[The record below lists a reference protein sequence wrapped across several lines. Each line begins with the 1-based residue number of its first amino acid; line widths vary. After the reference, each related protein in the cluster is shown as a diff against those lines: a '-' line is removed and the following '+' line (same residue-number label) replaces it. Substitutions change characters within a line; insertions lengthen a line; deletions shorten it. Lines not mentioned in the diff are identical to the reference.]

1 MRFVVIGGLLVA
13 AMAFALLHMV
23 SHGSDSVAAVA
34 QISTSEPTPALV
46 APAES
51 PSGAPAVRAPT
62 PRVAQHTAPTAAP
75 TLAPELALPPA
86 RQEDPAKPK
95 KIDTP
100 IDKMRWSL
108 MRAIRATEPT
118 VVDCLNQAKQAGVA
132 VDGVS
137 SYFFYAKRQGD
148 KIVVEN
154 PEIEASPYADPL
166 KTCLLD
172 SAKDAVVDVLPDDVN
187 RVQVLRRLT
196 VEHGDIAVYKLGA
209 YHIVDPQP

>member
-13 AMAFALLHMV
+13 AMAFALLYMV
-23 SHGSDSVAAVA
+23 SHGTEPVAAVT
-34 QISTSEPTPALV
+34 QVTKPEPTPALAAPV
-46 APAES
+46 EGTPVARAPA
-51 PSGAPAVRAPT
+51 PS
-62 PRVAQHTAPTAAP
+62 VAQHRAPMAAP
-75 TLAPELALPPA
+75 TLAAEPALPQAKP
-86 RQEDPAKPK
+86 EDPAKPK

-108 MRAIRATEPT
+108 MRAIRATEPA

-137 SYFFYAKRQGD
+137 SYFFYARRQGD

-166 KTCLLD
+166 KTCLLS
-172 SAKDAVVDVLPDDVN
+172 SAKDAVVDLLPDDVN